1 MFLITGQYPHCT
13 THYMLSSRLML
24 DIGFVSLKHP
34 SVHIQQQL
42 HRFAR
47 SRWALTTVVTTL
59 IILVISVLLASV
71 VTYLAINVTSTRT
84 QEESLA
90 LTKQHV
96 WFDSSSGK
104 AQAAIMIIN
113 AGGRD
118 VVIGKLTVRGQAC
131 AWSKVFFALAS
142 DSISGD
148 LAYNYT
154 LVDGGSISVGGSS
167 REFKQATSDLTLQSG
182 KTLIIYLSNPDSIS
196 VNDIGL
202 TVSVNIF
209 TSQALYYKE
218 TNVQG
223 TSGTTSIV
231 SQVSPSVEI
240 VYASVWYVSSK
251 IDVLMVVRNN
261 GVSAETFDLDD
272 VIGNTEPCTTD
283 SSSRLYACDGVT
295 TVTSDLPNNAPSI
308 GGMVT
313 IQSYTLWSQPSGFTL
328 DSGETAIVYFRGV
341 HPANIADFGFGHTA
355 TVGIHFTGGLEVTKT
370 VSVKLSTLT

>member
-1 MFLITGQYPHCT
+1 MPN
-13 THYMLSSRLML
+13 SRLML

-34 SVHIQQQL
+34 SVHIKQQL

-71 VTYLAINVTSTRT
+71 VTYFAINVTSTRT

-118 VVIGKLTVRGQAC
+118 VVIGKLTVRGQTC

-167 REFKQATSDLTLQSG
+167 REFKQATIDLTLQSG

-209 TSQALYYKE
+209 TSQSMYNEE

-223 TSGTTSIV
+223 TGGTTSIV
-231 SQVSPSVEI
+231 GQVSPTSSPTTSPSSSPSPSVEI
-240 VYASVWYVSSK
+240 VYATAWFVYTK
-251 IDVLMVVRNN
+251 IDVLMVIRNN
-261 GVSAETFDLDD
+261 GASAETFDLAD
-272 VIGNTEPCTTD
+272 VIGNAEPCTTD
-283 SSSRLYACDGVT
+283 SGSRLFACDGVT
-295 TVTSDLPNNAPSI
+295 TVNRNLPNEDPSI
-308 GGMVT
+308 GGTVT
-313 IQSYTLWSQPSGFTL
+313 IQSYILWSQPSGFTL

-341 HPANIADFGFGHTA
+341 YPANMADFGFGDTA
-355 TVGIHFTGGLEVTKT
+355 TVGIHFTGGSEVTET
-370 VSVKLSTLT
+370 VTVKLTTI